1 MYLIDSAFIN
11 LTTTMKYTIH
21 LKVFTATIVTT
32 SLTILFLSSLDA
44 RIDERRESIE
54 SRLFASGGIVYRND
68 EIEESRRRGMP
79 YMRYLQYLPGT
90 ADIRIYFKTSDGRRP
105 TSSELEQRRKSA
117 GWDLHVVYVG
127 GKSVIELYQRSQ
139 GMTDF
144 ETNHLLNL
152 HIDGGYWKRPSK
164 EEKEKIVSAFGFDM
178 VRSDER
184 VRAKKI
190 GGDKLMFFEANIDER
205 LAEMNTKELQQSA
218 PISVDGF

>member
-1 MYLIDSAFIN
+1 
-11 LTTTMKYTIH
+11 MKYTIY
-21 LKVFTATIVTT
+21 LKVFTAMIVTIV
-32 SLTILFLSSLDA
+32 LHILFPSSVYA

-54 SRLFASGGIVYRND
+54 RRLFASGGIVYRDD
-68 EIEESRRRGMP
+68 EIEASRRRGMP
-79 YMRYLQYLPGT
+79 YMRYLQYLPGS

-117 GWDLHVVYVG
+117 GWDLHVVYVD

-152 HIDGGYWKRPSK
+152 HTDGGYWKRPSK
-164 EEKEKIVSAFGFDM
+164 EEKEEIVSAFGFEM
-178 VRSDER
+178 VRSDGR

-190 GGDKLMFFEANIDER
+190 GNDKLMFIEADIDKR
-205 LAEMNTKELQQSA
+205 LAEMNTNELQQSA
-218 PISVDGF
+218 PISVNGF

>member
-1 MYLIDSAFIN
+1 
-11 LTTTMKYTIH
+11 MKYTIY
-21 LKVFTATIVTT
+21 LKVFTAMIVTIV
-32 SLTILFLSSLDA
+32 LHIFFPSSVYA

-54 SRLFASGGIVYRND
+54 RRLFASGGIVYRDD
-68 EIEESRRRGMP
+68 EIEASRRRGMP
-79 YMRYLQYLPGT
+79 YMRYLQYLPGS

-117 GWDLHVVYVG
+117 GWDLHVVYVD

-152 HIDGGYWKRPSK
+152 HTDGGYWKRPSK
-164 EEKEKIVSAFGFDM
+164 EEKEEIVSAFGFEM
-178 VRSDER
+178 VRSDGR

-190 GGDKLMFFEANIDER
+190 GNDKLMFIEADIDKR
-205 LAEMNTKELQQSA
+205 LAEMNTNELQQSA
-218 PISVDGF
+218 PISVNGF